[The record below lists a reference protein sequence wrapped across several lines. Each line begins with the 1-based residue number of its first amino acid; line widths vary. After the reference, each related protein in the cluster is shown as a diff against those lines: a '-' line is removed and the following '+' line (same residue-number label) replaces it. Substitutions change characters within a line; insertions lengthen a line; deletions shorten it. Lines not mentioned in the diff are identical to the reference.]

1 MDDRQR
7 RLWLV
12 AGTGDGPPL
21 AQELLARGWWL
32 RVSVVGAAAAAAYP
46 PHPRLELRVGP
57 LGEGDALAARLA
69 AWPCRWLIDAS
80 HPFAVRISQA
90 LDLVCAGLGQPVL
103 RLQRPVLPEG
113 PALVI
118 AQLQDLAPLLTVR
131 DDLLLAIGQRH
142 LAEALSHSVAG
153 RHATRL
159 LPTPTSLATALAL
172 GFAADRIA
180 LLRPGGDG
188 SLEGAL
194 CRRWQTTTIL
204 CRQSGSPAEVTWHRV
219 SRDLGLRLVLL
230 ARPNCGG
237 NTPALDRKR
246 LLDQVGEA
254 PPSWA

>member
-21 AQELLARGWWL
+21 ARQLLDRGWWL

-46 PHPRLELRVGP
+46 LHPQLEICVGP
-57 LGEGDALAARLA
+57 LGEGEVLAARLA
-69 AWPCRWLIDAS
+69 TWPCRWLIDAS
-80 HPFAVRISQA
+80 HPFALRISQA
-90 LDLVCAGLGQPVL
+90 LDRVCGGLGQPLV
-103 RLQRPVLPEG
+103 RLQRPWLPLG
-113 PALVI
+113 PARVI
-118 AQLQDLAPLLTVR
+118 ADLHHLAPLLTAQ

-142 LAEALSHSVAG
+142 LAEALGHSGAG

-159 LPTPTSLATALAL
+159 LPSPASLATALAL
-172 GFAADRIA
+172 GFATDRIA

-188 SLEGAL
+188 SLEEAL

-204 CRQSGSPAEVTWHRV
+204 CRQSGSMAEAIWHRV

-230 ARPNCGG
+230 ARPDDGG
-237 NTPALDRKR
+237 GTLTLDRTR
-246 LLDQVGEA
+246 LLDHVGDA
-254 PPSWA
+254 PPIGT

>member
-21 AQELLARGWWL
+21 ARQLLDRGWWL
-32 RVSVVGAAAAAAYP
+32 RVSVVGAAAVAAYP
-46 PHPRLELRVGP
+46 RHPRLEFRVGA
-57 LGEGDALAARLA
+57 LGEGDVLAARLA

-80 HPFAVRISQA
+80 HPFAERISHA
-90 LDLVCAGLGQPVL
+90 LDRVCAGVGQPLL
-103 RLQRPVLPEG
+103 RLQRPLLPAG
-113 PALVI
+113 PARVI
-118 AQLQDLAPLLTVR
+118 ADLQHLTPLLTAQ

-142 LAEALSHSVAG
+142 LAEALGRSVAG

-172 GFAADRIA
+172 GVAADRIA
-180 LLRPGGDG
+180 LMRPGGDG
-188 SLEGAL
+188 SLERAL

-204 CRQSGSPAEVTWHRV
+204 CRQSGSPAEATWHQV
-219 SRDLGLRLVLL
+219 SRDLDLRLVLL
-230 ARPNCGG
+230 ARPDSVGSPG
-237 NTPALDRKR
+237 TLDLGR

-254 PPSWA
+254 PPLGA